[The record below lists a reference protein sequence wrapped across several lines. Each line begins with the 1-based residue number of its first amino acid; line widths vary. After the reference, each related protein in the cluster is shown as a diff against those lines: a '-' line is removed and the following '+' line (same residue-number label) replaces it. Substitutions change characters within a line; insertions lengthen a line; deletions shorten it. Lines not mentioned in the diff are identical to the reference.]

1 MTDELTA
8 EYESGEPRLVIRL
21 SRTASGVRTYTVGAS
36 LPLREGT
43 DGDATAISR
52 VFAVDELVRSLI
64 DNPESGPTLHR
75 QLSAATML
83 ASVPTVAALNEN
95 GSEWVT
101 AAALAAKM
109 GKSRRSL
116 SRYVADAM
124 AAGAIEAKIGGG
136 RGKPTLYRV
145 VQSPA

>member
-8 EYESGEPRLVIRL
+8 EYETGEPRLVIRL

-36 LPLREGT
+36 LPLRQGT
-43 DGDATAISR
+43 DGDADAISR

-64 DNPESGPTLHR
+64 DNPAPGPSLHR
-75 QLSAATML
+75 QLSAAT
-83 ASVPTVAALNEN
+83 TVASLPADD
-95 GSEWVT
+95 EWIT
-101 AAALAAKM
+101 AAELAAKM

-116 SRYVADAM
+116 SRYVADGI

-145 VQSPA
+145 AQSPA

>member
-1 MTDELTA
+1 VTDELTDV
-8 EYESGEPRLVIRL
+8 YESGEPRLVIRL

-43 DGDATAISR
+43 DGDAGAISR

-64 DNPESGPTLHR
+64 DNPTPGPSLHR
-75 QLSAATML
+75 QLAAAT
-83 ASVPTVAALNEN
+83 TVAAMPAA
-95 GSEWVT
+95 GKADAGAEWIT
-101 AAALAAKM
+101 AAELAAKM
-109 GKSRRSL
+109 GKSRRTL
-116 SRYVADAM
+116 GRYVADGI

-145 VQSPA
+145 VQPA